1 MFASIPNFSE
11 FYVELEGNN
20 EGVECLRLLNEI
32 IADFDEILSEDQFK
46 YIEKIKSTGATYM
59 AASGLSVLPCY
70 YIAAW
75 SNCFLL
81 GLTQT
86 TCDMQGYRHVTAMA
100 DYALRLREQLAEVN
114 EHSFNNFRIR
124 IGINVGPV
132 VAGVIGARKPQYDI
146 WGNAV
151 NVASRMDSTGVL
163 DKIQVSGVKLC

>member
-32 IADFDEILSEDQFK
+32 IADFDEILSEDRFK

-59 AASGLSVLPCY
+59 AASGL
-70 YIAAW
+70 
-75 SNCFLL
+75 
-81 GLTQT
+81 TQS

-100 DYALRLREQLAEVN
+100 DYALRLQEQLAEVN
-114 EHSFNNFRIR
+114 EHSFNHFRIR

-163 DKIQVSGVKLC
+163 DKIQVRLSNFLNVMLIIQ